1 MTLEQL
7 RIFVAVAERGHM
19 TRASQA
25 LNLSQSAVSAAV
37 AALEARHA
45 ARLFDRV
52 GRGLELS
59 AAGRAFLPE
68 AQAVLARAAAAERV
82 LQDLAGLARGSV
94 AVHASQTIA
103 SYWLPQRLVRFKAA
117 HPNIEVRLSVGN
129 TAQVARAVREGAAEL
144 GFVEGPVDDP
154 LLELHHVGGDRLVV
168 VMSGVDRRWGEAPTP
183 SPDRLARARWIL
195 RERGSG
201 TRSELEEALR
211 RLGVD
216 PETLE
221 VGLELPSNEAVAAAV
236 AAGGGLSALSELA
249 AGPGLASGVLRRLAV
264 DLPERPFHALLHRER
279 VGGPAVKALLA
290 VCAGWRPGTEAFKS
304 RRT

>member
-25 LNLSQSAVSAAV
+25 LNLSQSAVSAAI

-45 ARLFDRV
+45 VRLFERV

-68 AQAVLARAAAAERV
+68 AKAVLARAAAAERT
-82 LQDLAGLARGSV
+82 LQDLAGLLRGSV

-103 SYWLPQRLVRFKAA
+103 SYWLPARLVRFKAA
-117 HPNIEVRLSVGN
+117 YPSIEVRLSVGN
-129 TAQVARAVREGAAEL
+129 TAQVARAVHDGSAEL
-144 GFVEGPVDDP
+144 GFVEGPIDDP
-154 LLELHHVGGDRLVV
+154 ALALVRVGGDRLAVV
-168 VMSGVDRRWGEAPTP
+168 SGADHPWAEAETLAPA
-183 SPDRLARARWIL
+183 RLAEARWIL
-195 RERGSG
+195 REPGSG

-216 PETLE
+216 PAALDI
-221 VGLELPSNEAVAAAV
+221 GLELPSNEAVAAAV
-236 AAGGGLSALSELA
+236 AAGGGLTALSELA
-249 AGPGLASGVLRRLAV
+249 AGPGLASGVLRRLPFE
-264 DLPERPFHALLHRER
+264 LPERPFHALTHRER
-279 VGGPAVKALLA
+279 GGGPAVKALLE
-290 VCAGWRPGTEAFKS
+290 VCSGVDSAEQCS
-304 RRT
+304 

>member
-7 RIFVAVAERGHM
+7 RIFTAVAERGHM
-19 TRASQA
+19 TRAAEA

-45 ARLFDRV
+45 VRLFDRV

-68 AQAVLARAAAAERV
+68 AKAVLARAAAAERA
-82 LQDLAGLARGSV
+82 LQDLAGLARGAV

-103 SYWLPQRLVRFKAA
+103 SYWLPERLVRFKAA
-117 HPNIEVRLSVGN
+117 YPNIETRVAVGN
-129 TAQVARAVREGAAEL
+129 TAQVARAVHEGSADL

-154 LLELHHVGGDRLVV
+154 ALRLVRVGGDRLVV
-168 VMSGVDRRWGEAPTP
+168 FCAAGHAYAGL
-183 SPDRLARARWIL
+183 DRLEPARLAEARWVL
-195 RERGSG
+195 REPGSG

-216 PETLE
+216 PFALDI
-221 VGLELPSNEAVAAAV
+221 GLELPSNEAVAAAV

-249 AGPGLASGVLRRLAV
+249 AAPGLASGALRRLPV
-264 DLPERPFHALLHRER
+264 ELPERPFHALVHRER
-279 VGGPAVKALLA
+279 AGGPAVNALL
-290 VCAGWRPGTEAFKS
+290 EACRDWK
-304 RRT
+304 TPAPEA

>member
-19 TRASQA
+19 TRAAEA

-37 AALEARHA
+37 ASLEGRHA

-68 AQAVLARAAAAERV
+68 AQGVLARAAAAERI
-82 LQDLAGLARGSV
+82 LQDLAGLRRGSV
-94 AVHASQTIA
+94 SVYASQTVA
-103 SYWLPQRLVRFKAA
+103 SYWLPGRLVAFKAA
-117 HPNIEVRLSVGN
+117 HPQIEVTLAVGN
-129 TAQVARAVREGAAEL
+129 TAQVARAIHDGDAEL
-144 GFVEGPVDDP
+144 GFIEGPIDDP
-154 LLELHHVGGDRLVV
+154 ALTLTRVG
-168 VMSGVDRRWGEAPTP
+168 S
-183 SPDRLARARWIL
+183 DRLAIIGGAGLADPERLADAPWIL

-201 TRSELEEALR
+201 TRFELEEALR

-216 PETLE
+216 PAALN
-221 VGLELPSNEAVAAAV
+221 VVLELPSNEAVAAAV

-249 AGPGLASGVLRRLAV
+249 AAPGLATGALRRLAYA
-264 DLPERPFHALLHRER
+264 LPERPFHAVRHRER
-279 VGGPAVKALLA
+279 PGGPAVEALLA
-290 VCAGWRPGTEAFKS
+290 GCAVSPTLPSSSRGLSGRP
-304 RRT
+304 R

>member
-19 TRASQA
+19 TRAAEA
-25 LNLSQSAVSAAV
+25 LHLSQSAVSSAI

-68 AQAVLARAAAAERV
+68 AKAVLARAAAAERV

-103 SYWLPQRLVRFKAA
+103 SYWLPARLVRFKAA
-117 HPNIEVRLSVGN
+117 YPKIEVRLSVGN
-129 TAQVARAVREGAAEL
+129 TAQVARAVHDGSAEL

-154 LLELHHVGGDRLVV
+154 LIALTRVGGDRLVV
-168 VMSGVDRRWGEAPTP
+168 VSGAAHPWADLPAL
-183 SPDRLARARWIL
+183 DAARLAEARWIL
-195 RERGSG
+195 REPGSG

-216 PETLE
+216 PFALD

-236 AAGGGLSALSELA
+236 AADGGLSALSELA
-249 AGPGLASGVLRRLAV
+249 AGPGLATGRLRRLPV
-264 DLPERPFHALLHRER
+264 ELPERPFHALVHRER
-279 VGGPAVKALLA
+279 TGGPAVKALLQ
-290 VCAGWRPGTEAFKS
+290 VCAGVDPAAA
-304 RRT
+304 